1 MTRRGGRLMLSLV
14 RFSLRRTV
22 YPRARGW
29 RLHVGRLGVEWWW
42 FR

>member
-1 MTRRGGRLMLSLV
+1 MIASTLVSMTR
-14 RFSLRRTV
+14 LRIRSKATF

-29 RLHVGRLGVEWWW
+29 RVEIGRLGVEWWW